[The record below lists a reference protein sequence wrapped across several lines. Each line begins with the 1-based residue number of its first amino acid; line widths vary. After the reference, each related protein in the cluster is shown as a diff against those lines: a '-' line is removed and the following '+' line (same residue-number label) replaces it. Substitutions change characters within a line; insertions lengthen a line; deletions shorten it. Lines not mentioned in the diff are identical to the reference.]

1 MARSTEIDQPRYAR
15 WVQISHA
22 MDAIEPGLTVFLQG
36 LGRIDAKLV
45 HEEATYRRLDTELRT
60 SFEESLR
67 LTDRFALSH
76 LWVLGAYEATRTLDQ
91 RVRNNA
97 SLLTRQLARQLTR
110 VKREFERVRIPLA
123 KFEPSRKHEQTDF
136 SLARPAMHREL
147 GISWR
152 VAKRV
157 FVPRHR
163 LSERLMALLGAIQDY
178 QNRRNR
184 HLTTRSTR
192 TRSVRSAPVSAAR

>member
-1 MARSTEIDQPRYAR
+1 MARSTDIDQPRYAR
-15 WVQISHA
+15 WVNISHA
-22 MDAIEPGLTVFLQG
+22 MDTIEPGLTVFLQG
-36 LGRIDAKLV
+36 LGKIDAKLV
-45 HEEATYRRLDTELRT
+45 YEEALYRQLPAEVRT
-60 SFEESLR
+60 SFQESLH

-97 SLLTRQLARQLTR
+97 SLLTRQLARRLAR

-123 KFEPSRKHEQTDF
+123 KLEPSHKYEQTDF
-136 SLARPAMHREL
+136 SLARPAIHREL

-157 FVPRHR
+157 FIPRHR
-163 LSERLMALLGAIQDY
+163 LSERLMGLLGAIQDY
-178 QNRRNR
+178 QNRKNR

-192 TRSVRSAPVSAAR
+192 TRSVRSAPVSATR